1 MSNPIAGT
9 LMRVA
14 GTWTD
19 SSGNLVD
26 PAAITL
32 KVRDPSGSITSY
44 TLAGAT
50 VVKDSTGKY
59 HASVDTTG
67 KPGHWVYE
75 WTSTGTVQAD
85 QTGYFDID
93 PSPFQ

>member
-1 MSNPIAGT
+1 MPNPITGS

-19 SSGNLVD
+19 STATLVD
-26 PAAITL
+26 PTAITL
-32 KVRDPSGSITSY
+32 KVKDPGGTVTSY
-44 TLAGAT
+44 SLSGAT
-50 VVKDSTGKY
+50 VFKDSTGKY
-59 HASVDTTG
+59 HANVDTTG

-85 QTGYFDID
+85 QTGEFDID
-93 PSPFQ
+93 PSPLQ